1 MTVELKIYKI
11 GTYSILKFA
20 GNKNMIHV
28 VFVEPES
35 PGNIGFLSRTMKNF
49 GLTNL
54 VLINPCEL
62 KNESYYH
69 AMHARDVV
77 SNAKTYS
84 TLEEFIKFAKI
95 DSAVGTTGTAGGSYN
110 VARIAVSPE
119 QLADTINYNGNVALI
134 FGREGNGLSNQEISL
149 CDVIVSIPTHD
160 YYPIL
165 NITHAAAIIFYEM
178 FKREKSYPVDRLE
191 AASNA
196 EKESLIKY
204 MDDIILK
211 LGYPPHKSKNAS
223 LVFKRIIGRAFISGR
238 EAHTMKGT
246 LRRIKGRIKE
256 IRNNEGGL

>member
-1 MTVELKIYKI
+1 
-11 GTYSILKFA
+11 
-20 GNKNMIHV
+20 MIHV

-35 PGNIGFLSRTMKNF
+35 PGNIGFLARTMKNF

-77 SNAKTYS
+77 SNSKTYS
-84 TLEEFIKFAKI
+84 CLEEFLEQANI
-95 DSAVGTTGTAGGSYN
+95 DSAMGTTGTAGGSYN
-110 VARIAVSPE
+110 VSRIAVSPE
-119 QLADTINYNGNVALI
+119 QLADSINYNGNIALI

-149 CDVIVSIPTHD
+149 CDVVVSIPTHD

-178 FKREKSYPVDRLE
+178 FKREKTYPVDRLE
-191 AASNA
+191 AASAA
-196 EKESLIKY
+196 EKESLISY

-223 LVFKRIIGRAFISGR
+223 LVFKRIFGRAFISGR
-238 EAHTMKGT
+238 EAHTLKGT
-246 LRRIKGRIKE
+246 LRRIKERIKE
-256 IRNNEGGL
+256 KGNDDVDGD

>member
-1 MTVELKIYKI
+1 MIY
-11 GTYSILKFA
+11 
-20 GNKNMIHV
+20 V

-35 PGNIGFLSRTMKNF
+35 PGNIGFLARTMKNF

-62 KNESYYH
+62 KNESYFQ

-77 SNAKTYS
+77 SNSVTYDS
-84 TLEEFIKFAKI
+84 LENFLMDAKI

-119 QLADTINYNGNVALI
+119 QLADSINYQGNVALI
-134 FGREGNGLSNQEISL
+134 FGREGNGLSNQEIKL

-178 FKREKSYPVDRLE
+178 FKREKSYPVDGLE
-191 AASNA
+191 AATKA
-196 EKESLIKY
+196 EKESLMIY
-204 MDDIILK
+204 MDDIIQK
-211 LGYPPHKSKNAS
+211 LGYPTHKSKNAS
-223 LVFKRIIGRAFISGR
+223 LVFKRIIERAFISGR
-238 EAHTMKGT
+238 EAHTLKGT
-246 LRRIKGRIKE
+246 LRRINARIKE
-256 IRNNEGGL
+256 KGNEGEK

>member
-1 MTVELKIYKI
+1 MIY
-11 GTYSILKFA
+11 
-20 GNKNMIHV
+20 V

-35 PGNIGFLSRTMKNF
+35 PGNIGFLARTMKNF

-62 KNESYYH
+62 KNESYFQ

-77 SNAKTYS
+77 SNSVTYDS
-84 TLEEFIKFAKI
+84 LENFIKKAKI

-119 QLADTINYNGNVALI
+119 QLADSINYQGNVALI

-165 NITHAAAIIFYEM
+165 NITHAAAIIFYEL
-178 FKREKSYPVDRLE
+178 FKREKSYPVDGLE
-191 AASNA
+191 AATKT
-196 EKESLIKY
+196 EKESLMVY
-204 MDDIILK
+204 MEDIIQK

-223 LVFKRIIGRAFISGR
+223 LVFKRIIERAFIS
-238 EAHTMKGT
+238 EQKHIHLKGT
-246 LRRIKGRIKE
+246 LRRIKARIKE
-256 IRNNEGGL
+256 KGTEGEK

>member
-1 MTVELKIYKI
+1 
-11 GTYSILKFA
+11 
-20 GNKNMIHV
+20 MIHV

-35 PGNIGFLSRTMKNF
+35 PGNIGFLARTMKNF

-77 SNAKTYS
+77 SNSKTYS
-84 TLEEFIKFAKI
+84 CLEEFLEQANI
-95 DSAVGTTGTAGGSYN
+95 DSAIGTTGTAGGSYN
-110 VARIAVSPE
+110 VSRIAVSPE
-119 QLADTINYNGNVALI
+119 QLADSINYNGNIALI

-149 CDVIVSIPTHD
+149 CDVVVSIPTHD

-178 FKREKSYPVDRLE
+178 FKREKTYPVDRLE
-191 AASNA
+191 AASSA
-196 EKESLIKY
+196 EKESLMSY
-204 MDDIILK
+204 MDDIIHK

-223 LVFKRIIGRAFISGR
+223 LVFKRIYWKSIHLWKRSTYIEGYV
-238 EAHTMKGT
+238 
-246 LRRIKGRIKE
+246 KE
-256 IRNNEGGL
+256 N